1 MEAVCALHS
10 RDDSG
15 PFLASCDATSRPRA
29 FCASLCRTVL
39 KYFSQNRPAAPL
51 CVIEEVKRPSD
62 LEEKKSRVVF
72 SSCRVISFS
81 SCEFMERGSLPT
93 VCSACGLSSYL
104 SINKSY
110 SLLQF
115 PQIFREKGYRVV
127 FLRKSIC
134 LSIFIINVHGVTL

>member
-1 MEAVCALHS
+1 MLCTLVMFWA
-10 RDDSG
+10 
-15 PFLASCDATSRPRA
+15 FLAVVMPPAGRGHS
-29 FCASLCRTVL
+29 VL
-39 KYFSQNRPAAPL
+39 LSVELFKIFQSNRPAAPL

-104 SINKSY
+104 SINKK
-110 SLLQF
+110 LQLTSVSTDL
-115 PQIFREKGYRVV
+115 QRKGLQGCV
-127 FLRKSIC
+127 FKEIKY
-134 LSIFIINVHGVTL
+134 V